1 MFKSQFIEMFGDP
14 VQNTMKW
21 DVQPLKK
28 VAPETNAKILE
39 QKKYWWLNLDMIESY
54 TGRLIER
61 VIADA
66 GSIGNSTHPF
76 DDTMV
81 MYSKLRP
88 YLNKVYV
95 PDGVG

>member
-39 QKKYWWLNLDMIESY
+39 QKK
-54 TGRLIER
+54 
-61 VIADA
+61 
-66 GSIGNSTHPF
+66 
-76 DDTMV
+76 
-81 MYSKLRP
+81 
-88 YLNKVYV
+88 
-95 PDGVG
+95 